1 MTQKLS
7 IRQIVVFAFAAGLC
21 AITNS
26 AFAQGVAGVVV
37 TNHIVQPGPQIIIG
51 NAATPIP
58 IDLDP
63 TGAPWFK
70 NVSDPQFNAP
80 GPSIVD
86 LYETI
91 INVGTEAWGDWHEIL
106 LPAPAGLAPH
116 TWTSVVGLSV
126 NGNPIGFTATGLTTQ
141 TLNLFNF
148 SQPVQPGDIF
158 SIHKQLSVSGTA
170 GVSGAF
176 LRIQEYPTPSV
187 PEPGCLTLVAMAMSG
202 LALRRRRPCLSFNR

>member
-1 MTQKLS
+1 MTHKLS
-7 IRQIVVFAFAAGLC
+7 IRHVVAFILAIASC
-21 AITNS
+21 ALTDT
-26 AFAQGVAGVVV
+26 AFAQGVAGGLV
-37 TNHIVQPGPQIIIG
+37 TFHTLQPGPQIIIG
-51 NAATPIP
+51 NPTGPIP

-63 TGAPWFK
+63 NGSPWFK
-70 NVSDPQFNAP
+70 NVGDPNFAAP

-86 LYETI
+86 MYETM

-106 LPAPAGLAPH
+106 LPAPVGLAPH

-126 NGNPIGFTATGLTTQ
+126 NNTPITFTATGLGTQ

-158 SIHKQLSVSGTA
+158 SIHKQLNVAGTA

-176 LRIQEYPTPSV
+176 LRIQEYPTPAV
-187 PEPGCLTLVAMAMSG
+187 PEPGCLVIAAMSSLTLLG
-202 LALRRRRPCLSFNR
+202 TRRTR